1 MQCSFSSLKR
11 GDNPDHLT
19 RTTSV
24 AIC

>member
-19 RTTSV
+19 RATSV